1 MSTAGADLQGEVN
14 TSPMRVLMTG
24 VGGPVAVSLIQTI
37 NELNPYIV
45 GVDASALAAGA
56 HFVDKFY
63 QVPMAKDRRYIG
75 RLRELC
81 REEHID
87 CAIISVDEEIAVLA
101 GEDFSPTVMSITN
114 PESTLVCLDKLKF
127 YHHLKNDFNLP
138 PLIGKR
144 ITKPRDGRGSDGI
157 TVTADG
163 PRELTQAFVEGDEYT
178 VDVLRAK
185 EGEFLAVVPRLRIDT
200 SAGQS
205 IKGRTVKHEALIA
218 VTKRLVDFL
227 GLWGAVNAQWIIDS
241 EGVPWLIEVNPR
253 LAGCM
258 AFSAAAGANIPAA
271 LLRLLRGEQVAPM
284 DFKEMTML
292 RYWSAVYV

>member
-1 MSTAGADLQGEVN
+1 
-14 TSPMRVLMTG
+14 MTG

-45 GVDASALAAGA
+45 GVDASALAVGA

-63 QVPMAKDRRYIG
+63 QVPMAKDPQYVEH
-75 RLRELC
+75 LRWLC
-81 REEHID
+81 REERID
-87 CAIISVDEEIAVLA
+87 YAVINVDEEIAVLA
-101 GEDFSPTVMSITN
+101 REDLSPTVMSIVN
-114 PESTLVCLDKLKF
+114 PESTLICLDKLKF

-138 PLIGKR
+138 PLLGKR

-157 TVTADG
+157 TITTDG
-163 PRELTQAFVEGDEYT
+163 PGELTQVFIEGDDYT
-178 VDVLRAK
+178 VDVLRTK

-200 SAGQS
+200 NSGQS
-205 IKGRTVKHEALIA
+205 IKGRTVKHELLIA
-218 VTKRLVDFL
+218 ETKRLVDYL
-227 GLWGAVNAQWIIDS
+227 DLWGAVGAQWIVDDD
-241 EGVPWLIEVNPR
+241 GVPWLLEINPR
-253 LAGCM
+253 LAGSM
-258 AFSAAAGANIPAA
+258 AFSAWAGANIPAA